1 MKFDALRDD
10 LLSTMK
16 AELNA
21 TATSIFKELRDV
33 KQDFLTFA
41 DRSRGKSVFPGAMQQ
56 SKINR
61 PPPSSQRK
69 QTSTS
74 SIAETHAQTPET
86 AQQHDNAPQTVTYA
100 IGGEQ
105 MDFTSDGYGLD
116 PDTETEFSVV
126 TSRRKK
132 RKMTSASP
140 LQNTRTEQ
148 HSNNSYATAA
158 SQPARAVPDKS
169 NRQAAT
175 QPPKRRTLVGEST
188 TCSLKAASSL
198 QVKKKEYKL
207 LNIDSVY
214 SPEDV
219 QSYLESLGIR
229 VVYCSLLQPRPRQPE
244 CNSNFRICIFATDMH
259 KLLVKGAWSSGVVVQ
274 EWVYRPKT

>member
-1 MKFDALRDD
+1 
-10 LLSTMK
+10 
-16 AELNA
+16 
-21 TATSIFKELRDV
+21 
-33 KQDFLTFA
+33 
-41 DRSRGKSVFPGAMQQ
+41 
-56 SKINR
+56 
-61 PPPSSQRK
+61 
-69 QTSTS
+69 
-74 SIAETHAQTPET
+74 
-86 AQQHDNAPQTVTYA
+86 
-100 IGGEQ
+100 

-188 TCSLKAASSL
+188 TCSLKAAK
-198 QVKKKEYKL
+198 Q
-207 LNIDSVY
+207 
-214 SPEDV
+214 
-219 QSYLESLGIR
+219 
-229 VVYCSLLQPRPRQPE
+229 
-244 CNSNFRICIFATDMH
+244 
-259 KLLVKGAWSSGVVVQ
+259 SSG
-274 EWVYRPKT
+274 EKERI